1 MAKRPQINQKAG
13 KALQDLSRKMGLK
26 SNAEL
31 AKAAKLDKGTLSKI
45 FSGETGKP
53 TVQNVQKLVKVFV
66 EKSCQPPEQVLNQVL
81 EIYSR
86 PRSQYFYSNEEINLL
101 RNSLTEPIHEE
112 VKKAI
117 VIPVEPPDHGVS
129 QKLPKGTRQPVPS
142 LSSLPRY
149 HKDFI
154 GQQEPLAQLLEQ
166 LSCDRPAH
174 LISVEGIGGVG
185 KTTLVLEAAHLCQ
198 KAMQAGGSSSFP
210 NFELIIFASAKS
222 QQLIGTEF
230 LSCFGPKRTLRDIFR
245 VIFRTL
251 NCQDSIPP
259 DPEHQIEWIQDR
271 LAQQRTLLIVDNL
284 ETIEDQEYVL
294 PFLQTLLPTVK
305 VVVTTRWRTG
315 LPSSIHLECLP
326 LDEGLRLIQH
336 QAQEQRLPLLSP
348 EQSQTIYQKTGGLP
362 LGIVYAIGQL
372 SVYGISADQLATR
385 LTQTNGNL
393 AQHCFE
399 DSVQRIAGQPSHRLL
414 MVLALFARSA
424 SREAIAYIVSP
435 EADPTDALAQLY
447 KLRLVMKCQ
456 ERYDMHPLTRECAS
470 AELKAHPEFEQ
481 QVRERWLDWY
491 LKFSQPY
498 RQQDWKQWQEYQELD
513 QEWEN
518 LQAVIDWCIQHDRYD
533 EVRKFW
539 QHLKGYTYVHGYW
552 HERLTWIE
560 WLLNQAAE
568 QHQDQATVAEVLW
581 DKVWIFS
588 LMGKPEQLTEANDLL
603 SQLSTLPGEDD
614 LISQFNWALDRVIFL
629 IHQRQFPQ
637 AAHWLNVAKDILARV
652 QIESPEHQYLLI
664 RIDYYQAEIWF
675 RTGNYEQAKTLY
687 QKALEQAQEAR
698 WQQAQVYIQN
708 WLADVAIEQG
718 NFDEAERLLK
728 ISLPSAEQR
737 QDRRSIAFH
746 MRSWANLEKLR
757 GNFAEFERWAAEAK
771 KSFAQLGMFLE
782 AKEMQSLLQTS
793 NCCNPI

>member
-1 MAKRPQINQKAG
+1 MANRPQINPKAG
-13 KALQDLSRKMGLK
+13 EALRDLSRKMGFK

-31 AKAAKLDKGTLSKI
+31 AKAAELDKGTLSKI

-53 TVQNVQKLVKVFV
+53 TVQNAQKLVKAFV
-66 EKSCQPPEQVLNQVL
+66 ERSCQPPEQVLNQVI

-86 PRSQYFYSNEEINLL
+86 PRSQYFYSNQEIDLL
-101 RNSLTEPIHEE
+101 RKALTTPNLKESLDTTLT
-112 VKKAI
+112 
-117 VIPVEPPDHGVS
+117 PVEPPASGVS
-129 QKLPKGTRQPVPS
+129 QKLLKGTRQPIPS

-185 KTTLVLEAAHLCQ
+185 KTTLVLEAAYRCQ
-198 KAMQAGGSSSFP
+198 KAMQEEGSSSSFP
-210 NFELIIFASAKS
+210 TFDLIIFASAKS

-230 LSCFGPKRTLRDIFR
+230 LSCLQPKRTLRDIFR

-259 DPEHQIEWIQDR
+259 DPERQIEWIQDN
-271 LAQQRTLLIVDNL
+271 LSEQRTLLIVDNL

-294 PFLQTLLPTVK
+294 PFLQALLPTVK
-305 VVVTTRWRTG
+305 IVVTTRWRTG
-315 LPSSIHLECLP
+315 LPGSIHLECLP

-372 SVYGISADQLATR
+372 SVYGISADRLATR
-385 LTQTNGNL
+385 LTQANGNL

-399 DSVQRIAGQPSHRLL
+399 DSVQRIVGQPAHRLL

-424 SREAIAYIVSP
+424 SQEAIAYIASLGT
-435 EADPTDALAQLY
+435 ESTDALAQLY
-447 KLRLVMKCQ
+447 KLRLVIKCQ

-470 AELKAHPEFEQ
+470 AELKAHREFEQ
-481 QVRERWLDWY
+481 QARERWIDWY
-491 LKFSQPY
+491 LRFSQPY
-498 RQQDWKQWQEYQELD
+498 SQQDWKQWQEYQEID

-518 LQAVIDWCIQHDRYD
+518 LLAVIDWCIQHNRYD
-533 EVRKFW
+533 AVRNFW

-552 HERLTWIE
+552 HERLAWIK
-560 WLLNQAAE
+560 WLLSQAAE
-568 QHQDQATVAEVLW
+568 QRQNKAILAEVLW

-588 LMGKPEQLTEANDLL
+588 LMGKPEQLVQANALL
-603 SQLSTLPGEDD
+603 SQISNLQVEDD
-614 LISQFNWALDRVIFL
+614 LISQFDWACDRVIFL
-629 IHQRQFPQ
+629 IHQRQFSQ
-637 AAHWLNVAKDILARV
+637 AIHWLNVARDLLTRV
-652 QIESPEHQYLLI
+652 QIEEPEHQRLLI
-664 RIDYYQAEIWF
+664 RIDYYQAEMWF
-675 RTGNYEQAKTLY
+675 RTGKYKQAKTLF
-687 QKALEQAQEAR
+687 QKVLEQAQVAQ
-698 WQQAQVYIQN
+698 WQQAQVYTQN

-718 NFDEAERLLK
+718 NLDEAERLLK
-728 ISLPSAEQR
+728 ISLPIAEQHK
-737 QDRRSIAFH
+737 DKRSIAFH
-746 MRSWANLEKLR
+746 KRSWANLEKLR
-757 GNFAEFERWAAEAK
+757 GNFHEFQRWAAEAK
-771 KSFAQLGMFLE
+771 KGFVQLGMLLE
-782 AKEMQSLLQTS
+782 AKEMQSLLQTGLS
-793 NCCNPI
+793 C